1 MLHSLENLLISPSRD
16 SRGAA
21 RIVAGEIIKNVASPI
36 CLSILTLIFTIALA
50 CAPCAASAAEARTIE
65 ARADLIKGL
74 TDKSESAK
82 ITRIAP
88 ENFFA
93 SLVRDLSQ
101 ATSSVVVTAILRQ
114 PPSIVGYFDRE
125 NAAKWYANLP
135 LWGDAQGRR
144 LERLIGAASLEP
156 NGGDKMYDWFVKECG
171 TIKNPATYALRVF
184 AWDGKTDLPNVIV
197 FDNKR
202 AYLILSAP
210 SGQLNDA
217 SILLIEN
224 EVFARTLVQGYFDIL
239 FQRGLSCP
247 SNAPQPK

>member
-1 MLHSLENLLISPSRD
+1 MLHSLEGLLLLSSGDWR
-16 SRGAA
+16 RAV
-21 RIVAGEIIKNVASPI
+21 RTVAGETIKNLASPAR
-36 CLSILTLIFTIALA
+36 LSILPQIFVIALA
-50 CAPCAASAAEARTIE
+50 CAPGAASAAEIGTIE
-65 ARADLIKGL
+65 ARADLIKDL
-74 TDKSESAK
+74 ADQSNPAK

-114 PPSIVGYFDRE
+114 PPSIVGYFDKD

-135 LWGDAQGRR
+135 LWADAQGRR
-144 LERLIGAASLEP
+144 LERLIGAGSLEP
-156 NGGDKMYDWFVKECG
+156 EGGDKMYNWFVKECG

-239 FQRGLSCP
+239 FQSGLSCP
-247 SNAPQPK
+247 SNASRPE